1 MNTTTIRHE
10 VEIDTAISAA
20 STVLNKAKSALV
32 WAETERV
39 PKESAIEAATA
50 ALAEAKA
57 EYDRLTAQYT
67 GWSRF
72 FLVTNTGG
80 HIHSGTNCSTC
91 RWNTLFAWLPEL
103 SGLTEADAVAEY
115 GEILCSICYPSA
127 PVEWTQGVNKK
138 TAAQKRLHKA
148 LLDIERSPEGR
159 KVKKYTD
166 DLRSIERG
174 ISYGTSQVEWAARR
188 LDEEPWGQEHWE
200 RLNERL
206 VEAKAKLAKVEAK
219 APKVQAKL
227 EAAQA
232 ALDAAL
238 SA

>member
-1 MNTTTIRHE
+1 MNTTTRHE
-10 VEIDTAISAA
+10 AEVDTAISAA

-57 EYDRLTAQYT
+57 EYDRLCGQYT

-72 FLVTNTGG
+72 FLVTNVNG

-91 RWNTLFAWLPEL
+91 RWDTSFAWLPEL
-103 SGLTEADAVAEY
+103 SGLTEADAVEEY
-115 GEILCSICYPSA
+115 GEILCSICFPSA
-127 PVEWTQGVNKK
+127 PVEWTNGVNKK

-174 ISYGTSQVEWAARR
+174 IQYGTSQVEWAARR
-188 LDEEPWGQEHWE
+188 LDEEGHDDH
-200 RLNERL
+200 LSERL

-219 APKVQAKL
+219 LPKVQAKL